1 MNACALI
8 GCRPEKLPYG
18 NDERAPRCEQLKQ
31 RLFCEILRMTREGVR
46 IFLSGMEG
54 GADVWAAETVL
65 QIQTVK
71 PSQHIELWA
80 IVGSDRQAR
89 EWSETDLVRRQ
100 AILERA
106 SRVESACSDSDN
118 GCTQKNRYMVDRATH
133 LLAVYGG
140 RTDETASAIRYARQK
155 GLNITIIEP

>member
-89 EWSETDLVRRQ
+89 ESSQRNGS
-100 AILERA
+100 RA
-106 SRVESACSDSDN
+106 PPGHFRACKPC
-118 GCTQKNRYMVDRATH
+118 G
-133 LLAVYGG
+133 
-140 RTDETASAIRYARQK
+140 IRLQRL
-155 GLNITIIEP
+155 G